1 MAGPPC
7 TMVDVGF
14 FPPGGGDSIKAYAS
28 SWSDA
33 CALMENGYKV
43 VSIAYFPSDPEVVS
57 IILEKK

>member
-1 MAGPPC
+1 
-7 TMVDVGF
+7 MVDVGF